1 MNYCVRGLPMISLP
15 FRFALLGSLIVAIAS
30 CSNGQTPPANNVAAS
45 TKTIAVTQIV
55 EHPALNAIR
64 DGLKEELA
72 NQGFVAG
79 KNLKWQWTNAQ
90 GNQTTAIQIAQKI
103 AGEAPDAIVA
113 ISTPSAQAVV
123 SATLKNSPNTAIVFS
138 GVTDPVSAKLVS
150 NLQQPGGSIT
160 GVSSLTP
167 VAEHLKLI
175 TQITPKVK
183 RVGVIYN
190 AGESNSAYLVKLL
203 KEVAPKQG
211 LSIVAATIANSSE
224 VASAAKSLVGRVDA
238 IYIPTDNTVV
248 SALDSVIKVGVQ
260 NQLPIYAGDNN
271 SVAAGAIA
279 TLGFDYRDM
288 GRQTARMVAR
298 VLKGEKPAT
307 IAVEPPGKVDLVIN
321 AKSAATM
328 GVKIPAD
335 VLKKASKVIQ

>member
-1 MNYCVRGLPMISLP
+1 MPLP
-15 FRFALLGSLIVAIAS
+15 FKFAFCSASIVALAA
-30 CSNGQTPPANNVAAS
+30 CSNGQAPQADNGASRS

-72 NQGFVAG
+72 NQGFTAG

-113 ISTPSAQAVV
+113 ISTPSAQAVA
-123 SATLKNSPNTAIVFS
+123 SAALQKNAPNTAIVFS

-167 VAEHLKLI
+167 VADHLKLI
-175 TQITPKVK
+175 TQITPQVK

-190 AGESNSAYLVKLL
+190 AGESNSAYLVKSI
-203 KEVAPKQG
+203 EEIAPKQG

-248 SALDSVIKVGVQ
+248 SALDNVIKVGVQ

-271 SVAAGAIA
+271 SVDAGAIA

-288 GRQTARMVAR
+288 GRQTAKIVAR
-298 VLKGEKPAT
+298 VLRGEKPGK
-307 IAVEPPGKVDLVIN
+307 IAVELPGKVDLVIN

-328 GVKIPAD
+328 GVKIPAN
-335 VLKKASKVIQ
+335 VLKNASKVIQ

>member
-1 MNYCVRGLPMISLP
+1 MRLP
-15 FRFALLGSLIVAIAS
+15 FKFALGSALTIAIAS
-30 CSNGQTPPANNVAAS
+30 CSNTQTPPANNIATS

-72 NQGFVAG
+72 NQGFVAD

-113 ISTPSAQAVV
+113 ISTPSAQAVA
-123 SATLKNSPNTAIVFS
+123 SAALQNAPNTAIVFS

-167 VAEHLKLI
+167 VADHLKLI
-175 TQITPKVK
+175 TQITPQVK

-248 SALDSVIKVGVQ
+248 SAIDSVIKVGVQ

-271 SVAAGAIA
+271 TVAAGAIA

-288 GRQTARMVAR
+288 GRQTAKMVVR
-298 VLKGEKPAT
+298 VLRGEKPGT
-307 IAVEPPGKVDLVIN
+307 IAVELPGKVDLVIN

-328 GVKIPAD
+328 GVKIPAN
-335 VLKKASKVIQ
+335 VLKNASKVIQ